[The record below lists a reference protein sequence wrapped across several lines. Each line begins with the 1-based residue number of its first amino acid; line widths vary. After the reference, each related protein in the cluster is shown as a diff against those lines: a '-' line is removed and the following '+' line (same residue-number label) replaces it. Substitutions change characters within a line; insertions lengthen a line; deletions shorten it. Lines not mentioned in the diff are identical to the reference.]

1 MCAVRASA
9 AARRRR
15 SVEGSDTGICRSKM
29 GFDHPKI
36 MPLCPA
42 AAAHVLVKLAS
53 YKGSLT
59 CFERPIKTQWHT
71 WVYKQAI
78 IALLDTGT
86 PLLVQH
92 ENLKLHHFTSNLL
105 KTNANCMHKPNKSI
119 LYLKFVDW
127 SIPARA
133 RRRPAMGTGQLR
145 SPLAAAASLCE
156 ILMTRE

>member
-1 MCAVRASA
+1 
-9 AARRRR
+9 
-15 SVEGSDTGICRSKM
+15 
-29 GFDHPKI
+29 

-145 SPLAAAASLCE
+145 SLSWLRRYEGSDTGLCPAAAVHVLVKLGSYKGSLC
-156 ILMTRE
+156 